1 VAVAENF
8 CPYVGLQSYTD
19 AERDYF
25 FGREPDQRIIVSN
38 LYASS
43 LTILYGESGV
53 GKSSVLLA
61 GVVPYLRSQP
71 RSAIV
76 VFREWQRP
84 DFLEAIKS
92 ECLKAAELAWQQ
104 PPDIAPSLPF
114 DDLLCASVQSL
125 GGPILLLF
133 DQFEEYF
140 LYHPCV
146 DGSPLAR
153 VIFGVSA
160 VWVGA
165 AMCSTCLGGTD
176 MAAGRNAFSA
186 GAGPDQKHALE
197 RALG

>member
-1 VAVAENF
+1 VLSAEDV
-8 CPYVGLQSYTD
+8 CPYVGLQPYTD

-25 FGREPDQRIIVSN
+25 FGRERDQRVISSN
-38 LYASS
+38 LYAAS

-71 RSAIV
+71 RSAVV

-92 ECLKAAELAWQQ
+92 ECLKAVELARQQ
-104 PPDIAPSLPF
+104 PLDITATLPL
-114 DDLLCASVQSL
+114 DDLLCASAQAL

-140 LYHPCV
+140 LYHP
-146 DGSPLAR
+146 DS
-153 VIFGVSA
+153 
-160 VWVGA
+160 
-165 AMCSTCLGGTD
+165 
-176 MAAGRNAFSA
+176 
-186 GAGPDQKHALE
+186 GAGTPFDSEFARDRQS
-197 RALG
+197 